1 MAVSHPDKALPHRGR
16 EMESG
21 AVWAAT
27 NLDYFLGPAVLTRPG
42 CETEMVAA
50 CPCHPARC
58 HTDQRMCACLRYNA
72 KAPQCGA
79 LAFCSETHR
88 GAP

>member
-16 EMESG
+16 EMESR

-50 CPCHPARC
+50 RPMPHRPTHVRMPAL
-58 HTDQRMCACLRYNA
+58 QRKSPAM
-72 KAPQCGA
+72 
-79 LAFCSETHR
+79 R
-88 GAP
+88 GSGVLQ